1 VLFFVKALDKISAFM
16 PPSEALKYKSLQ
28 VQRIERDHKG
38 LYLYSDFYADSLIP
52 WIFIHAASITGFL
65 MFFL

>member
-1 VLFFVKALDKISAFM
+1 M